1 MCTRYPG
8 NFFLVW
14 GTLAADKLS
23 YRWPKRT
30 GEPDSTE
37 RYEEAYRT
45 RVQVGK
51 TTKTVVIGLTNRK
64 AAGKNDRRRAI
75 VFFGEPPAI
84 YPIVEAAG
92 ANDFDTSGQLASA
105 IKLPDGKYLKPGAP
119 VPSEYAGMPL
129 DLYTRIVQGPNAVNS
144 MAVVVTVHHRDE
156 MLRLLTLHALIRAKW
171 KGSLPPPGIE
181 GRAACN
187 GLPPRPRPPRTPPM
201 PLSKQAQVLYT
212 AILGHR
218 SGNPGQVVTYKQLEI
233 ATGIDAITQR
243 FPAAGDLSGV

>member
-1 MCTRYPG
+1 MQDLSTQLTLDPNTQALLANPAALVAALASGQVRGIRVTVEALFNVGAGPLDAMPTAAPAAVPG
-8 NFFLVW
+8 TAGNESELPDLSNLVW
-14 GTLAADKLS
+14 ETLAADKLS
-23 YRWPKRT
+23 YRWPKRA

-45 RVQVGK
+45 RVLVGK

-92 ANDFDTSGQLASA
+92 ANDFETSGQLASA

-119 VPSEYAGMPL
+119 VPPEYAGLPL

-171 KGSLPPPGIE
+171 KGSL
-181 GRAACN
+181 
-187 GLPPRPRPPRTPPM
+187 
-201 PLSKQAQVLYT
+201 
-212 AILGHR
+212 
-218 SGNPGQVVTYKQLEI
+218 
-233 ATGIDAITQR
+233 
-243 FPAAGDLSGV
+243 